1 MRLHILTAIL
11 LVLTVA
17 PANGQNIHGI
27 PADTVSSSL
36 ELDNVR
42 KIAFS
47 DGKMVA
53 TLSDGSTL
61 SQKFSEN
68 DCLRFAVPEK
78 HDDVSEPD
86 DSRYTIYDLSG
97 RPVKSHMN
105 KELNEPFDLSDLTPG
120 IYLLRT
126 SNRTIKIVK

>member
-1 MRLHILTAIL
+1 MKAKILTAIL
-11 LVLTVA
+11 FVLAVA
-17 PANGQNIHGI
+17 PVLGQNSLKL
-27 PADTVSSSL
+27 PADTVLSNL
-36 ELDNVR
+36 ELDNIR

-47 DGKMVA
+47 EGKMVT

-61 SQKFSEN
+61 SQKYTEH
-68 DCLRFAVPEK
+68 DYLKFAVPEK
-78 HDDVSEPD
+78 HDDVSESD

-97 RPVKSHMN
+97 RPVKTHMN